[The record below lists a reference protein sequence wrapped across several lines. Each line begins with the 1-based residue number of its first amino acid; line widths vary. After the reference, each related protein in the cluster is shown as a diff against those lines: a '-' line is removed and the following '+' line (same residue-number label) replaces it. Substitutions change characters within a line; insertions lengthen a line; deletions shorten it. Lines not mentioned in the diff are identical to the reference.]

1 MKLKV
6 IYTILILLCGCTNNN
21 TTSILKK
28 SNQILQIIDNN
39 EEFIEIENNNKPK
52 IFFTLDPECPLSKSY
67 SRTINLLFRKYEDE
81 VDFYNIFSPIVFS
94 KMKTENF
101 IKKYHIN
108 IPLIIDTNHILIN
121 YLDAKITPEC
131 FLVDSNLN
139 IIYQGLIDDWVKALG
154 STRKKIENHYLEQSI
169 NDFLNNREIKVKKT
183 NAIGCLIQR
192 Q

>member
-1 MKLKV
+1 MKV

-94 KMKTENF
+94 QMKTDNF
-101 IKKYHIN
+101 MKKYHIN

-169 NDFLNNREIKVKKT
+169 NDFVNNREIKVKKT
-183 NAIGCLIQR
+183 NAVGCLIQR